1 MTALLWTPEAID
13 DREQIYS
20 YIEADKPLAALALD
34 ELFDEQ
40 AALLIAHPY
49 IGKPGRVAGTRELVV
64 HKSYLLV
71 YDLHEGALRI
81 LRLLHVARQ
90 WPPA

>member
-40 AALLIAHPY
+40 AALLRAHPH
-49 IGKPGRVAGTRELVV
+49 IGKPGRVTGTRELIV
-64 HKSYLLV
+64 HKNYLLV
-71 YDLHEGALRI
+71 YDLHEGTVRI

-90 WPPA
+90 WP

>member
-13 DREQIYS
+13 DREQIYR

-40 AALLIAHPY
+40 AALLIAHPH

-64 HKSYLLV
+64 HKNYLLV
-71 YDLHEGALRI
+71 YDLREGAVRI
-81 LRLLHVARQ
+81 LRLRHAARQ
-90 WPPA
+90 WP

>member
-1 MTALLWTPEAID
+1 MIALLWTPEAID

-40 AALLIAHPY
+40 AALLRAHPH
-49 IGKPGRVAGTRELVV
+49 IGKPGRVAEVENFFDASPNQLEL
-64 HKSYLLV
+64 H
-71 YDLHEGALRI
+71 R
-81 LRLLHVARQ
+81 
-90 WPPA
+90 